1 MKDSYCCKICGK
13 TDFVNAHEW
22 VNYSRCY
29 NCKRIKN
36 GIEYSYSLN
45 RSKWGTLCED
55 YVAGMS
61 KNDISDK
68 YRVVSRVVNDILD
81 KYYGKYE
88 KPLLLEFKAE
98 EETVIN
104 QIITP
109 FPIGRRVRITDQGSR
124 FYGVTREILETV
136 KTKDEYKYKLK
147 YSGNFYY
154 RQSALELTA
163 APKQTVSYN
172 I

>member
-1 MKDSYCCKICGK
+1 MKDSHCCKICGK

-36 GIEYSYSLN
+36 GVEYSYSLN

-55 YVAGMS
+55 HVAGMS

-68 YRVVSRVVNDILD
+68 YRVVSRVVKDILD
-81 KYYGKYE
+81 KYYGIYE
-88 KPLLLEFKAE
+88 KPLLLEFKAKE
-98 EETVIN
+98 DTVIN
-104 QIITP
+104 HIITP
-109 FPIGRRVRITDQGSR
+109 LPVGRRVRITDKGSR

-136 KTKDEYKYKLK
+136 KVKEGYKYRLK
-147 YSGNFYY
+147 HSGNKLYWHEI
-154 RQSALELTA
+154 LELTA
-163 APKQTVSYN
+163 APKQSVSFN

>member
-1 MKDSYCCKICGK
+1 MKDSHCCKICGK

-29 NCKRIKN
+29 NCRRIKN
-36 GIEYSYSLN
+36 GVEYSYSLN
-45 RSKWGTLCED
+45 RSKWGKLCED

-88 KPLLLEFKAE
+88 KPLLLEFKAK

-109 FPIGRRVRITDQGSR
+109 FPIGRRVRILDKGSSS
-124 FYGVTREILETV
+124 YGLTREIQKVIPHEGGFR
-136 KTKDEYKYKLK
+136 YRLK
-147 YSGNFYY
+147 YGGNCNY
-154 RQSALELTA
+154 RQSVLELTA